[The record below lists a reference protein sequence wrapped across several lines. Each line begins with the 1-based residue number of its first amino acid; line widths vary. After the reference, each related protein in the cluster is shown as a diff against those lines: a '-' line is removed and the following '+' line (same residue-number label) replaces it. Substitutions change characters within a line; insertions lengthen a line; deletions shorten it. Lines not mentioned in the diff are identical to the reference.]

1 MSGPEREDE
10 FEAYLRHRSVLPGG
24 VPGSQR
30 LEPPEDL
37 DAIVLR
43 RAREAIRAPA
53 RMPVYRAPRWAL
65 PVALAAT
72 ILLSFSILL
81 NVSVIARKTP
91 GSLLDS
97 AAKSSRAPASG
108 MPARGAD
115 APAPEADRLRKKP
128 SSESPAGNGE
138 TVAPPATLVPS
149 PLSQDQAAPAQA
161 RSERAMARNAVA
173 PHTQT
178 RDPAAWLKQI
188 DLLRAR
194 GKTAEADAELRRFRE
209 AFPHYPVKPGA
220 TSASGPPK

>member
-1 MSGPEREDE
+1 MSGSEREDE

-37 DAIVLR
+37 DAVVLR
-43 RAREAIRAPA
+43 KAREAIRAPA

-81 NVSVIARKTP
+81 NVSVIARKPP

-97 AAKSSRAPASG
+97 AAKSSAAPAPPSGRNAPALEASTSALKSDAPASRADVAVPEVRIPSREATLPPPP
-108 MPARGAD
+108 PAND
-115 APAPEADRLRKKP
+115 LRKK
-128 SSESPAGNGE
+128 SAS
-138 TVAPPATLVPS
+138 
-149 PLSQDQAAPAQA
+149 AAA
-161 RSERAMARNAVA
+161 
-173 PHTQT
+173 

-188 DLLRAR
+188 DLLRAQ
-194 GKTAEADAELRRFRE
+194 GKTAEADEELRRFRE